1 MVSLLCVFLSL
12 IFLLSVADEIQDTST
27 KEKVKKHI
35 TNFSN
40 TQTFP
45 SMSSLPEEARAMLVS
60 LMSDYVEYKSSYA
73 KNMIFDPNAS
83 NLSEYLCMMT
93 R

>member
-1 MVSLLCVFLSL
+1 MFLSL
-12 IFLLSVADEIQDTST
+12 IFLFLVADEIQDPSA
-27 KEKVKKHI
+27 KEKVRKHI
-35 TNFSN
+35 ANFSN

-60 LMSDYVEYKSSYA
+60 LMTDYMEYKSSYA
-73 KNMIFDPNAS
+73 KNMIFDPNAP
-83 NLSEYLCMMT
+83 NLSEYLSMN